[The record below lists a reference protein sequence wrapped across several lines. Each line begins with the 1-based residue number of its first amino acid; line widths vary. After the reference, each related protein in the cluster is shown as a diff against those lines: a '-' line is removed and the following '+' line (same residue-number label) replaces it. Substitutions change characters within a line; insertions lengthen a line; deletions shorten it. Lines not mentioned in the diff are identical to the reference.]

1 MGKTDIYESDY
12 LENPEIFADLVNGIL
27 YEGERQIYSCYYN
40 CGILWKRKTMGWRKG
55 TI

>member
-27 YEGERQIYSCYYN
+27 YKGERVVKPQDLSEQDGEY
-40 CGILWKRKTMGWRKG
+40 GL
-55 TI
+55 